1 MRSSLVS
8 VGVPLSQSAAARSA
22 AVHGDPAMAATAAF
36 LGLLAAWAWYC
47 LVEGHDRELRRV
59 DRIVSMSRRRYAGR
73 RFAWLRSEAH
83 ISHVSL
89 CDVARRCPPMKWV
102 FVVLVA
108 SMLAPIT
115 AAVGGFLPWA
125 TVRGRR
131 ALAETLDAVDAAE
144 IIAKIEDERYMG
156 RHGYPPLGMWR
167 AYLASFVLGLPST
180 NALIRQLQD
189 DPELRLACGLGDNVP
204 HRTTFN
210 RFIRR
215 LSRHRDLV
223 DRCMAG
229 LTDHLAD
236 LLPGLGEKVAVDST
250 VVRSHSNPNR
260 KSKVTGQVSDPDA
273 SWTAKNSARG
283 KGQKEWSWGFKYHA
297 VVDAT
302 YGVPLGG
309 YTTTASR
316 NDSPELP
323 GLLDR
328 VRADHPWGTP
338 TYVMADK
345 GYDARSNHE
354 AVAKRGGVLICPA
367 RRPPNADLYEGVYT
381 PQGVPTCLGMMEM
394 EYVRSDP
401 DRGHLYR
408 CPRGGC
414 HLRGRKGIKYCS
426 DEFWENRSDNPRLFG
441 PLRQQSQAWKDLYRK
456 RQTVERVF
464 KSMKE
469 SRRLERHFVRGL
481 ANVALHAAMSVLAYS
496 ATVLAQIRAGS
507 ERPRWMVRKVA

>member
-1 MRSSLVS
+1 MN
-8 VGVPLSQSAAARSA
+8 
-22 AVHGDPAMAATAAF
+22 
-36 LGLLAAWAWYC
+36 
-47 LVEGHDRELRRV
+47 RV
-59 DRIVSMSRRRYAGR
+59 VSMSRRRYAGR

-83 ISHVSL
+83 LYYVAQV
-89 CDVARRCPPMKWV
+89 DVARRCPRPERLAVVAV
-102 FVVLVA
+102 FA
-108 SMLAPIT
+108 FMLGSIG
-115 AAVGGFLPWA
+115 VGGFLSWA

-131 ALAETLDAVDAAE
+131 ALAETLDTVDASE
-144 IIAKIEDERYMG
+144 LIAKIEAERYMG

-167 AYLASFVLGLPST
+167 AYLVSFVLGLPST

-215 LSRHRDLV
+215 LSHHRDLV
-223 DRCMAG
+223 ELCMAG

-236 LLPGLGEKVAVDST
+236 LLPRLGEKVAVDST

-283 KGQKEWSWGFKYHA
+283 KNQKEWPWGFKYHA

-302 YGVPLGG
+302 YGVPLFG

-323 GLLDR
+323 RLMTRATKALPWLD
-328 VRADHPWGTP
+328 AK
-338 TYVMADK
+338 YVMADK
-345 GYDARSNHE
+345 GYDSRANHE
-354 AVAKRGGVLICPA
+354 NVKAFGGVLICPA

-381 PQGVPTCLGMMEM
+381 PEGVPTCLGMMEM